1 MILLRRRRRR
11 RACARTRS
19 CASARV
25 HLKIAAA
32 GVSDRSVAAPRARFQ
47 NVYFKMVV
55 AGLRR
60 EIVNVR
66 FIFKSSRRRAAT
78 DPALPVGR
86 SRSVCRYYTNRR
98 PLKTRSTADKGLAT
112 RDFTEPTHDR
122 SPYCCISKFYRVSA
136 ISAKCLQKVSRV
148 PTDEAPKI
156 L

>member
-1 MILLRRRRRR
+1 MILLRRRWRQRRIPY
-11 RACARTRS
+11 ARTRPR
-19 CASARV
+19 ASVRV

-78 DPALPVGR
+78 DPALSVGR
-86 SRSVCRYYTNRR
+86 SRSVCRYYTHRR
-98 PLKTRSTADKGLAT
+98 PLKTRPLKAWRRVTSWNQLMGSARIVVFQSSLKLTPQAQNAKSNDAAD
-112 RDFTEPTHDR
+112 
-122 SPYCCISKFYRVSA
+122 
-136 ISAKCLQKVSRV
+136 
-148 PTDEAPKI
+148 
-156 L
+156 

>member
-1 MILLRRRRRR
+1 MILLRRRRKRR
-11 RACARTRS
+11 RRPYARTRPR
-19 CASARV
+19 ASARV

-78 DPALPVGR
+78 DPALSVGR
-86 SRSVCRYYTNRR
+86 SRSVCRYYTHRR
-98 PLKTRSTADKGLAT
+98 PLKTRPLKAWRRVTSRNQLTGSV
-112 RDFTEPTHDR
+112 RIVVFR
-122 SPYCCISKFYRVSA
+122 SSLKLTPQVQNA
-136 ISAKCLQKVSRV
+136 ISI
-148 PTDEAPKI
+148 EAAD
-156 L
+156 

>member
-11 RACARTRS
+11 RRRPYARTRPR
-19 CASARV
+19 ASARV

-66 FIFKSSRRRAAT
+66 FIFKSSQRRAAT
-78 DPALPVGR
+78 DPALSVGPGP
-86 SRSVCRYYTNRR
+86 S
-98 PLKTRSTADKGLAT
+98 ADIIL
-112 RDFTEPTHDR
+112 
-122 SPYCCISKFYRVSA
+122 
-136 ISAKCLQKVSRV
+136 
-148 PTDEAPKI
+148 TDGH
-156 L
+156 